1 VLPLEGKVAIVTGA
15 GKGIGKAIALAL
27 SKEGVRVTIVARNPA
42 EIEGVAQQIRQNG
55 GEAIAVR
62 ADVSSEEEVA
72 KMVGEAEQRFQRL
85 DILVNNAA
93 VNLPY
98 TRLLEVGLSEWNR
111 VLAVNLTGA
120 FLTMRAVLPKMIA
133 QRSGKIINISSIG
146 ARHGAAGRSPYRAS
160 KAALINLTE
169 SIAAEVKE
177 FGIDVNAICP
187 GPTDTPMQ
195 QDMRH
200 GKLPSG
206 LMKPE
211 EIAAVAVFLASEQA
225 SGITGTAIDVFGFG
239 NPLFGAIPPPQPA
252 K

>member
-1 VLPLEGKVAIVTGA
+1 MGLTGNVAIVTGA